1 MAASRSSARNRLPSW
16 DQPRFRDRSWRKM
29 FGSNSPPDRFG
40 IRCPLSTEGLPGSAA
55 SGKAALVGDVALA
68 NSSGR
73 NGPGRHSAILLSST
87 RGTGKVE
94 EVGRPRLHELHQR
107 AVRAYA
113 LVTFCDRLK
122 QYVANLGGD
131 QRHGEIS
138 HQAFVFHRQSGHRL
152 VLPAATGR
160 WPNDLQ
166 WRGLLGLAI
175 RRLVSYAGSMRYPD
189 GGGLDAAERARR
201 ERVRLA
207 AAEMIEA
214 GAGDQEIAKRF
225 RVSRMSVNRW
235 RRALAAGGREA
246 LASRG
251 AGGAK
256 CKLTAAQVAELEE
269 VLDAGQAAAGY
280 LDQCWTLARVAD
292 QAWRR
297 FGVEYTLAG
306 TAGAAAPDRLVG
318 AGPGAAGGGAG

>member
-29 FGSNSPPDRFG
+29 FGPNSPPDRFG

-160 WPNDLQ
+160 WP
-166 WRGLLGLAI
+166 
-175 RRLVSYAGSMRYPD
+175 
-189 GGGLDAAERARR
+189 
-201 ERVRLA
+201 
-207 AAEMIEA
+207 
-214 GAGDQEIAKRF
+214 
-225 RVSRMSVNRW
+225 SRSGPGVLNCAL
-235 RRALAAGGREA
+235 RALAQRGMCGRRFSLRCGDRRRCRMDARRVDEDPEPC
-246 LASRG
+246 LRLTWRTS
-251 AGGAK
+251 GAK
-256 CKLTAAQVAELEE
+256 RPELLPGLIRVINANVEMQLLGMRRIRPARRDPFGDPLESQLTK
-269 VLDAGQAAAGY
+269 
-280 LDQCWTLARVAD
+280 AR
-292 QAWRR
+292 
-297 FGVEYTLAG
+297 L
-306 TAGAAAPDRLVG
+306 
-318 AGPGAAGGGAG
+318 